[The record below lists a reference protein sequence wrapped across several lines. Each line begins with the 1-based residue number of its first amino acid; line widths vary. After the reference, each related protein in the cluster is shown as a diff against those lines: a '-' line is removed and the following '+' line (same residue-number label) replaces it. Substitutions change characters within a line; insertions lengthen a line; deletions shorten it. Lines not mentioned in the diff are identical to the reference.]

1 MIRHSAL
8 TMIRRSAL
16 TMIRHIRFKKCTLVL
31 QWSGTFMF
39 ENCTLLLQWS
49 GILNLEK
56 CSPELQWLGMF
67 NFENGTLVL
76 QVSSYPTLET
86 ACFVLQYIGIF
97 NFENCT
103 WMSTWNAYLCN
114 DSVRYSILSIE
125 SMDHDTE
132 TRRLSPVAV
141 YSGGYIDLLN
151 GPQDQ
156 GWCSGYT
163 CRKRLSLFPA
173 IVPLGECFWR
183 GKETSV
189 CCPDR
194 LWVCHYL
201 YWPFFAAI
209 SLLHP
214 YKIPGGCFYS
224 FMILFYTCL

>member
-1 MIRHSAL
+1 
-8 TMIRRSAL
+8 
-16 TMIRHIRFKKCTLVL
+16 
-31 QWSGTFMF
+31 MF
-39 ENCTLLLQWS
+39 ENCTLLLQM
-49 GILNLEK
+49 IRHT
-56 CSPELQWLGMF
+56 ELGEMRSCIIMTRHVQLWEMNACITMNIIF
-67 NFENGTLVL
+67 NFENWTLVL
-76 QVSSYPTLET
+76 QISSYPTLGT

-189 CCPDR
+189 CCPDH

-201 YWPFFAAI
+201 CWPLFAAI
-209 SLLHP
+209 SLLYP